1 MQNNNDSFFGT
12 EDYKIPDTSNYMRFQ
27 EGENVFRALSSAV
40 IGYEYFNTEKKPVR
54 SKEAPDGIPS
64 DIGKDSSVKHF
75 WAFVVYNETAKR
87 IQILEIT
94 QKGIMTTM
102 QAYIKNPKWGSPKE
116 YDFIVSK
123 KGSGLDTEYAVSV
136 NPKALIDETIVKK
149 YQDMQID
156 LTALFEGLDPF
167 TVNKN

>member
-1 MQNNNDSFFGT
+1 MNNDNFFGS
-12 EDYKIPDTSNYMRFQ
+12 EDYKIPETSNYMKFQ
-27 EGENVFRALSSAV
+27 EGENMFRALSSAIV
-40 IGYEYFNTEKKPVR
+40 GYEYFNKEKKPIR

-64 DIGKDSSVKHF
+64 DIGVDSKVKHF

-94 QKGIMTTM
+94 QKSIMTTM

-123 KGSGLDTEYAVSV
+123 TGSGLDTEYAVSV
-136 NPKALIDETIVKK
+136 NPKAPLAQSVIDS
-149 YQDMQID
+149 YADMNID
-156 LTALFEGLDPF
+156 LTKLYDGKDPF
-167 TVNKN
+167 ETK

>member
-1 MQNNNDSFFGT
+1 MNQSNDSFFGDN
-12 EDYKIPDTSNYMRFQ
+12 DYKIPETSNYMKFN
-27 EGENVFRALSSAV
+27 EGENVFRALSSAIV
-40 IGYEYFNTEKKPVR
+40 GYEYFNSENKPIR

-64 DIGKDSSVKHF
+64 DIKKDGKVKHF

-94 QKGIMTTM
+94 QKSIMQIM

-123 KGSGLDTEYAVSV
+123 TGSGLDTEYAVSV
-136 NPKALIDETIVKK
+136 NPKAPLAQSVIDS
-149 YQDMQID
+149 YADMNIN
-156 LTALFEGLDPF
+156 LNALYDGSDPF
-167 TVNKN
+167 SN

>member
-1 MQNNNDSFFGT
+1 MDFFS
-12 EDYKIPDTSNYMRFQ
+12 DANYKLPETGNYMKFQ
-27 EGENVFRALSSAV
+27 EGDNVFRALSSAV
-40 IGYEYFNTEKKPVR
+40 VGYEYFTNENKPVR
-54 SKEAPDGIPS
+54 SKEMFDTMPS
-64 DIGKDSSVKHF
+64 DIKKDGQIKHF
-75 WAFVVYNETAKR
+75 WAFVVYNENAKR

-136 NPKALIDETIVKK
+136 NPKAPINPDIIKKFESMKIDLNALFIGA
-149 YQDMQID
+149 DPFQID
-156 LTALFEGLDPF
+156 
-167 TVNKN
+167 K